1 MKKLICVL
9 VGVFMILSSMPVVS
23 FAADSGFDVGGA
35 VIVAGSEATDAYA
48 AGRLEYYLEKI
59 TGNDLFVVD
68 SSQPEAELEITVG
81 NTGRD
86 DTELEN
92 FEDGGYVITSSS
104 NRIVLRGAG
113 NKGTINAVY
122 AFLEKYCGCHWYE
135 SEVIVIPENTS
146 LTVPVGI
153 DDEYHPFF
161 EYTET
166 DTTSSR
172 DLEFSLANGLTGG
185 VYRDFSTEQ
194 GGEVSYIGSFAHTLV
209 TKYCKPDKYFDSHPE
224 YYAYHKGERVPEQ
237 LCLTNPDVINV
248 VVGEVLDALKK
259 EHDPNAAIQ
268 IVSLTQHDNQKYCE
282 CEKCAAL
289 DKANSSHAGSMITFV
304 NTVAERVKASGSYDN
319 VVFDTFAYQYTRSA
333 PTAVIPRE
341 DVIVRLCSIECCFG
355 HTLDDPDCKEN
366 KAFMHDLKQWGK
378 ICNRVYI
385 WDYVNNYRE
394 TVCIFPNFGVMQRN
408 VQIFYE
414 NNVKGIYEEGNYYIA
429 NSDGEFGEMR
439 TYLLSKLMQNPYCDY
454 SAEMNGYLEAVYG
467 PGWQNMREFIDIMT
481 EHAVTDSKH
490 MDIYQKAPNTLYGMT
505 AKDIKH
511 CNELWENAKAMAQT
525 DEQLAQLKRSELCWR
540 YWKCSNRKG
549 EFSLMNFPYVWMNA
563 KERLHHDMKD
573 MGITMLGEGAQH
585 SLSDCN
591 LLYLYRAPTKWTT
604 LYEEPYWDVLNPYA
618 VKLYEF
624 LGKIYSIFS
633 K

>member
-1 MKKLICVL
+1 MKRFLS
-9 VGVFMILSSMPVVS
+9 MILVVLLMFTGLALNVSAQNNAIPVS
-23 FAADSGFDVGGA
+23 QA
-35 VIVAGSEATDAYA
+35 VIVAGTSATDKYA
-48 AGRLEYYLEKI
+48 ASRLEYYLEKI
-59 TGNDLFVVD
+59 TGADISVVSD
-68 SSQPEAELEITVG
+68 SQPESEYEISVG
-81 NTGRD
+81 FTNR
-86 DTELEN
+86 EN
-92 FEDGGYVITSSS
+92 IDLDCFKDGGYVITSTE
-104 NRIVLRGAG
+104 NKVVICGAG

-135 SEVIVIPENTS
+135 SEVIVVPENSS
-146 LTVPVGI
+146 LTVPCGI

-185 VYRDFSTEQ
+185 VYRNFSAEQ
-194 GGEVSYIGSFAHTLV
+194 GSEVGYVGSFAHTLV
-209 TKYCKPDKYFDSHPE
+209 TYYCKPETYFESHPE
-224 YYAYHKGERVPEQ
+224 YFAYHKDQRVQKQ
-237 LCLTNPDVINV
+237 LCLTNPDVADV
-248 VVGEVLDALKK
+248 VVGEVLALLEK
-259 EHDPNAAIQ
+259 EHDPSAAIQ
-268 IVSLTQHDNQKYCE
+268 IVSLTQHDNQEYCQ

-289 DKANSSHAGSMITFV
+289 DKANGSQAGTMLTFV
-304 NTVAERVKASGSYDN
+304 NTVAERVKAAGDYGN
-319 VVFDTFAYQYTRSA
+319 VVFDTFAYQYTRKA
-333 PTAVIPRE
+333 PTNVVPRE

-366 KAFMHDLKQWGK
+366 KAFMHDLEQWGK

-467 PGWQNMREFIDIMT
+467 PGWHNMREFIDIMT

-549 EFSLMNFPYVWMNA
+549 EFSLLQFPYLWMKA
-563 KERLHHDMKD
+563 KESLHHDMKD

-604 LYEEPYWDVLNPYA
+604 LFEEPYWDALNPYA